1 MGNSYKILAG
11 KLEEKDRGGDIKTCL
26 REICGIEINM

>member
-11 KLEEKDRGGDIKTCL
+11 KLEEKRAGVILKHIL
-26 REICGIEINM
+26 KKFVE